1 MSSAPLPLDQPPTA
15 LADRPA
21 DEVAAHLLEMMFD
34 DSPAADLQRTLADL
48 GNMKSPHELA
58 EIYQFIAAMTTEDG
72 RVQIAAMAPMWSQL
86 LNGAG
91 AVYRREMLFEG
102 SILFRSALEAPLRP
116 ALVCFTSRQNG
127 MFMPNCR
134 FLELLGRHPV
144 DVVMNWTDSGTFG
157 LWDLDGAGSFA
168 GRGKRP
174 AEIDE
179 AVASGIGHLVV
190 EGLHQAQIASEAA
203 LRRGVVQR
211 VLARISPATSPK
223 GFGARMTGVAT
234 RFGIDEEDA
243 AETLAEVAGL
253 PGLVL
258 DGLHF
263 YAGSNS
269 LDAAVIGAN
278 IRNCAE
284 LAQRLV
290 ASLGRLPGRLIFG
303 AGFGVPYHEGQ
314 VALDLAEV
322 AAEVQ
327 AALAPLV
334 SVADVAM
341 DLELG
346 RWLVAPAGQML
357 TRVLTR
363 KAGRGAVIA
372 ICDGGFNA
380 NLAACGMMGSVVR
393 RNWPIRNV
401 TMPDGVPE
409 KLTLAGPLCTS
420 IDLLARDLDLA
431 QPAVGD
437 LLAVGLS
444 GAYGPTASP
453 QGFISQ
459 PQVCEMIWDGHTL
472 RDETP
477 GEAGAQRLAVA
488 AE

>member
-1 MSSAPLPLDQPPTA
+1 
-15 LADRPA
+15 
-21 DEVAAHLLEMMFD
+21 
-34 DSPAADLQRTLADL
+34 
-48 GNMKSPHELA
+48 
-58 EIYQFIAAMTTEDG
+58 
-72 RVQIAAMAPMWSQL
+72 
-86 LNGAG
+86 
-91 AVYRREMLFEG
+91 
-102 SILFRSALEAPLRP
+102 
-116 ALVCFTSRQNG
+116 
-127 MFMPNCR
+127 MPNCR

-211 VLARISPATSPK
+211 VLARISPASSPK

-234 RFGIDEEDA
+234 QVGIDEEDA
-243 AETLAEVAGL
+243 AEVLAEVAGL

-263 YAGSNS
+263 HAGSNS
-269 LDAAVIGAN
+269 LDAAATGAN
-278 IRNCAE
+278 MRNCAE
-284 LAQRLV
+284 LTHRLV

-334 SVADVAM
+334 SAADVAM
-341 DLELG
+341 DLEPG

-459 PQVCEMIWDGHTL
+459 PQVREMIWDGHTL